1 MDLLV
6 IDLKSQRLQRKGFRS
21 FGDRVRM
28 SSEQSPVGIREE
40 GIRDDRAYRGLM
52 IAVLLVLQMIVV
64 RLRVPR
70 ARRVLRTKCTD
81 GEEVLSKDIKSSEVP
96 T

>member
-28 SSEQSPVGIREE
+28 SSEQSPVGIRE
-40 GIRDDRAYRGLM
+40 GIRDDSAYRGLM

-81 GEEVLSKDIKSSEVP
+81 GEEDLSKDMKSSEVP

>member
-6 IDLKSQRLQRKGFRS
+6 IDLKSQRIQRKGFRS
-21 FGDRVRM
+21 FGDKVRT
-28 SSEQSPVGIREE
+28 SSEQSPVGVRKE
-40 GIRDDRAYRGLM
+40 GIRDDSASRGLM
-52 IAVLLVLQMIVV
+52 IAVLLVLLMTVV

-70 ARRVLRTKCTD
+70 ARRVLSTKFKD
-81 GEEVLSKDIKSSEVP
+81 GEEDLFKNMKSSEVP